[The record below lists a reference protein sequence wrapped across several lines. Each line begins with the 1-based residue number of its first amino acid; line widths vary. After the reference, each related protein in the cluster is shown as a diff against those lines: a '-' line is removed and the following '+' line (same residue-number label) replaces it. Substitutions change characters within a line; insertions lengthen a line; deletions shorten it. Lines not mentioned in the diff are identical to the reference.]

1 MMENINEMEETG
13 RTDRNE
19 FCKRNCEATTIFVVE
34 KSDSSCSRDEL
45 SRESESDDKESG
57 SDKIE
62 EQVGKSETTLGRD
75 LSAGEKR
82 SEAESFSEGSNQSVV
97 VTGVE
102 EVNEDGLHGVVDDV
116 VDNVTYVD
124 LSWGALFN

>member
-1 MMENINEMEETG
+1 MMENINETEETG

-45 SRESESDDKESG
+45 SRDWGESESDEKESR
-57 SDKIE
+57 SDKTE
-62 EQVGKSETTLGRD
+62 EQVGERSTTLGRD

-102 EVNEDGLHGVVDDV
+102 EVNEDV
-116 VDNVTYVD
+116 
-124 LSWGALFN
+124 